1 MATPFV
7 QGHLRNETMSVE
19 IETVCAH
26 CGQPLH
32 LTVNSELEWS
42 VREQDAVPLLF
53 EPEVDWRH
61 FTDAT
66 IIDAY

>member
-7 QGHLRNETMSVE
+7 QGQLRNEHLTVE
-19 IETVCAH
+19 IETVCVH

-32 LTVNSELEWS
+32 ITVNSDLQWS
-42 VREQDAVPLLF
+42 VREQDASPLLF
-53 EPEVDWRH
+53 EPEVDLEH
-61 FTDAT
+61 FTDST